1 VSLDPVGE
9 IENQIGIRF
18 VRIPEGSFLM
28 GSNESENS
36 LRGDFPQYDSA
47 RLCSFKDESPLH
59 KVLITKSFWMGRYPV
74 TVGQFELF
82 LANSGYMPESI
93 RDGTGA
99 YGFSPLNATMKT
111 EDGEVFEGRNSLYA
125 WDKTGFIQRDDFPV
139 VNITWNDAN
148 AMARWLSEKEG
159 KRYRLPTEAEWEY
172 ACRAGTDS
180 RYFTGDNPNTLA
192 SYAKVFDLDTAKI
205 WPQWS
210 RYALDHHSHYEFAA
224 PVGSFLPNPFGLCD
238 MIGNVWEW
246 CSDWYA
252 ENYYQ
257 YSPTIDP
264 QGPNQGEAR
273 VRRGGSW
280 HSWPLYCRS
289 SFRNV
294 NTPDSRYILQGMRLV
309 LEE

>member
-1 VSLDPVGE
+1 MNIDSVELK
-9 IENQIGIRF
+9 NNHIGMSF
-18 VRIPEGSFLM
+18 ARIPAGSFLM
-28 GSNESENS
+28 GSNESEDS
-36 LRGDFPQYDSA
+36 LRKDFPQYDSA
-47 RLCSFKDESPLH
+47 RLSAFDDESPLH
-59 KVLITKSFWMGRYPV
+59 KVIISKPFLMGRYPV

-82 LANSGYMPESI
+82 LVNSGYMPESI
-93 RDGTGA
+93 RDGTGG
-99 YGFSPLNATMKT
+99 YGFNPLDVNTKT
-111 EDGEVFEGRNSLYA
+111 INDEVFEGRNSRYA
-125 WDKTGFIQRDDFPV
+125 WDKTGFTQEDDFPV

-148 AMARWLSEKEG
+148 AMAGWLSEKEG

-172 ACRAGTDS
+172 ACRARTSS
-180 RYFTGDNPNTLA
+180 RYFTGDNPSSLF
-192 SYAKVFDLDTAKI
+192 SHAKVFDLDTARI
-205 WPQWS
+205 WSQWQQ
-210 RYALDHHSHYEFAA
+210 YALDHYSHYEFAA
-224 PVGSFLPNPFGLCD
+224 PVGRFLPNPFGLYD

-257 YSPTIDP
+257 ESPTIDP
-264 QGPNQGEAR
+264 QGPKDGEAK

-280 HSWPLYCRS
+280 HTWPLYCRS

>member
-1 VSLDPVGE
+1 MSLDPVRV
-9 IENQIGIRF
+9 IENQIGISF
-18 VRIPEGSFLM
+18 VRIPAGSFLM

-36 LRGDFPQYDSA
+36 LRDDFPQYDSA
-47 RLCSFKDESPLH
+47 RLSSFEDESPLH
-59 KVLITKSFWMGRYPV
+59 RVVITKPFWMGKHPV

-82 LANSGYMPESI
+82 LRNSGYMPESI
-93 RDGTGA
+93 RDGTGG
-99 YGFSPLNATMKT
+99 YGFNSLDANKKT
-111 EDGEVFEGRNSLYA
+111 SEEEVFEGRNSRYA
-125 WDKTGFIQRDDFPV
+125 WDKVGFIQESNFPV
-139 VNITWNDAN
+139 VNITWNDAV
-148 AMARWLSEKEG
+148 AMADWLSDKEG

-172 ACRAGTDS
+172 ACRAGTSS
-180 RYFTGDNPNTLA
+180 RYFTGNNPNTLV
-192 SYAKVFDLDTAKI
+192 SHAKVFDLDTAKI

-210 RYALDHHSHYEFAA
+210 RYALDHYSRYEFSA
-224 PVGSFLPNPFGLCD
+224 PVGMFLPNPFGLCD

-246 CSDWYA
+246 CSDWYD

-257 YSPTIDP
+257 YSLGIDP
-264 QGPNQGEAR
+264 QGPDHGEAK